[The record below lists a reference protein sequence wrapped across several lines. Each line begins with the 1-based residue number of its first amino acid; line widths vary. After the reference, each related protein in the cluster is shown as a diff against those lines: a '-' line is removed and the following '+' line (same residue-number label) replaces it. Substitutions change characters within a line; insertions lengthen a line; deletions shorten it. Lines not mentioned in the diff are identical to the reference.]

1 MDPVKGKRKVV
12 VAMSGG
18 VDSSVAAALLLE
30 EGYEVTGVML
40 RLWSDIELNTGNR
53 CCTPD
58 SVDLAK
64 GVARQ
69 LEIPFYVI
77 DAQTEFKETVVDY
90 FINSYSSG
98 ETPNPCVICN
108 KFIRWGFLLQK
119 TKLMR
124 ADYFATG
131 HYAQIKKNGSDPV
144 LCKAVDPNKDQSYV
158 LSRLSRKDLEKTV
171 FPLGSWKK
179 EDTRKKA
186 EELGL
191 NIAKRP
197 DSQDLCFTGK
207 SDYREFL
214 SKYAPG
220 STRPGIITDRK
231 GNNLGN
237 HKGLASYTIGQRKG
251 IGIASKEPLY
261 VMDKDF
267 EHNILIVSENKN
279 LGVNKF
285 NIQDMNWM
293 MDFEEDELDIEV
305 MTRYRSLL
313 YKAKIYIQRSEG
325 RALINT
331 TEPVRDLAPGQL
343 AVLYKDE
350 AVIGSGFISKNEE

>member
-1 MDPVKGKRKVV
+1 MDSVKGKRKVV

-18 VDSSVAAALLLE
+18 VDSSVAAALLIE
-30 EGYEVTGVML
+30 KGYEVTGVML
-40 RLWSDIELNTGNR
+40 RLWSDTELNTGNR

-58 SVDLAK
+58 SIDQAK

-77 DAQTEFKETVVDY
+77 DAQVEFKKTVVDY
-90 FINSYSSG
+90 FVNSYTSG

-119 TKLMR
+119 TELMG

-131 HYAQIKKNGSDPV
+131 HYAQIKNNGSNPI

-158 LSRLSRKDLEKTV
+158 LSRLSRKDLDKTV
-171 FPLGSWKK
+171 FPLGCWKK

-186 EELGL
+186 AELGL
-191 NIAKRP
+191 FVANRP

-214 SKYAPG
+214 KKFAPG
-220 STRPGIITDRK
+220 TTRPGIITDRE
-231 GNNLGN
+231 GNALGN

-251 IGIASKEPLY
+251 IRIASKEPLY
-261 VMDKDF
+261 VIDKDL
-267 EHNILIVSENKN
+267 ENNILIVSENKN

-285 NIQDMNWM
+285 SIHDMNWM
-293 MDFEEDELDIEV
+293 MDFEENELEAEV
-305 MTRYRSLL
+305 MTRYRSGL
-313 YKAKIYIQRSEG
+313 YKAKICIQRSEG
-325 RALINT
+325 RASITT
-331 TEPVRDLAPGQL
+331 TESVRDLAPGQL
-343 AVLYKDE
+343 AVLYLGE
-350 AVIGSGFISKNEE
+350 AVIGSGFISKHEE